1 MSHSDDATYL
11 EERILLPLQRAIALV
26 KKVGQVEIT
35 LSQKQDQLTQLDAQI
50 KAAQIKQ
57 NELTATVER
66 MKATNNEQRMELQAL
81 LQEERRIRE
90 QERTD
95 HFRVQEQ
102 RKQEVRDETARMNK
116 IKQDREQAEKQLDA
130 LKAELSKRF
139 QAVQDLV
146 K

>member
-11 EERILLPLQRAIALV
+11 EERILFPLQRAIALV

-116 IKQDREQAEKQLDA
+116 IKHDREQAEKQLDA

>member
-66 MKATNNEQRMELQAL
+66 MKATNNDQRMELQAL

-116 IKQDREQAEKQLDA
+116 IKHDREQAEKQLDA